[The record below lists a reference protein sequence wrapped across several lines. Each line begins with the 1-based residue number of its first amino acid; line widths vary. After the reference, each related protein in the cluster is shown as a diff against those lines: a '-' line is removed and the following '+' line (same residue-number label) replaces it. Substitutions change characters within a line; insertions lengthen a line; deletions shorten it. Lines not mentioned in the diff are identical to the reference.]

1 MIARLFLLS
10 LSAVV
15 LLAIATPLAL
25 TSAAP
30 ALAGHAPA
38 TSPPSPPPAAAE
50 ATLDPTN
57 PRPAAQEG
65 EEQQF
70 AERNTDSDNEWIV
83 IGVVLMI
90 VFTVL
95 GFALAAF
102 GLSSE

>member
-1 MIARLFLLS
+1 MIARLFLVS
-10 LSAVV
+10 RSAVV
-15 LLAIATPLAL
+15 LFAIVAPLAL

-38 TSPPSPPPAAAE
+38 TSPPSPPPAAA
-50 ATLDPTN
+50 AAPLDPTDN
-57 PRPAAQEG
+57 RPAAQEG

-102 GLSSE
+102 GLAAE

>member
-30 ALAGHAPA
+30 ALAGQAPA
-38 TSPPSPPPAAAE
+38 TSPPSAPPAAAE
-50 ATLDPTN
+50 APLDPTD

-83 IGVVLMI
+83 IGVALMI
-90 VFTVL
+90 VLTVL
-95 GFALAAF
+95 GVALAAF
-102 GLSSE
+102 GMGAE